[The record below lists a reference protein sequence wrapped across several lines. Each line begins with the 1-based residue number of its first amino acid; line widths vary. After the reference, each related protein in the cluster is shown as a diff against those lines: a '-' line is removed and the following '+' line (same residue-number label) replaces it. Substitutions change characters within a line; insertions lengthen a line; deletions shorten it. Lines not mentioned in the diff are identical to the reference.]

1 MKKQSI
7 VFLLLIVA
15 FVLSGCSIFNGVK
28 YYAKSDYSFYNES
41 FELSEESLL
50 KTNGV
55 YVLES
60 IWSSVDDKINREE
73 RNKSLYIFHKT
84 GQSNM
89 IMMPSVSSVPDY
101 REVVM
106 KNYNRTENNENIG
119 TLFQGYYRLQGNK
132 IIIENANSAL
142 RRFNYSY
149 GYIENNK
156 LIIVKPNSLQGD
168 GKFED
173 RYFLQTYK
181 EVYVF
186 VPVENLESVLPNW

>member
-7 VFLLLIVA
+7 VFLLLIVE

-156 LIIVKPNSLQGD
+156 LIIVKPNSLQSD

-173 RYFLQTYK
+173 GYFLQTYK

>member
-1 MKKQSI
+1 MKRDLI
-7 VFLLLIVA
+7 AYIILVFA
-15 FVLSGCSIFNGVK
+15 FDSCSQKF
-28 YYAKSDYSFYNES
+28 YTKSDYSFYNEN

-60 IWSSVDDKINREE
+60 IWSSVDNKINIEKE
-73 RNKSLYIFHKT
+73 KESLYIFHKT

-89 IMMPSVSSVPDY
+89 IMMSNTDSVPDY
-101 REVVM
+101 R
-106 KNYNRTENNENIG
+106 KIIIDNYNRSKKNKNIG
-119 TLFQGYYRLQGNK
+119 TLFQGYYQLKANK

-149 GYIENNK
+149 GYVENDK

-173 RYFLQTYK
+173 KYFLQTYK
-181 EVYVF
+181 ETYVF
-186 VPVENLESVLPNW
+186 VPVENLDSILPNW

>member
-89 IMMPSVSSVPDY
+89 IMMPSVSSIPDY

>member
-1 MKKQSI
+1 MKKQSL

-15 FVLSGCSIFNGVK
+15 FVLSGCSFFDGVK
-28 YYAKSDYSFYNES
+28 YYTRSDYSFYNES

-50 KTNGV
+50 KTDGV

-60 IWSSVDDKINREE
+60 VWSSVDNEINRKG

-101 REVVM
+101 REIVM
-106 KNYNRTENNENIG
+106 ENYNRSEHNENIG
-119 TLFQGYYRLQGNK
+119 TLFQGYYRLQGNR

-142 RRFNYSY
+142 KRFNYSY
-149 GYIENNK
+149 GYIENDK

-168 GKFED
+168 GEFED
-173 RYFLQTYK
+173 KYFLQTYK

>member
-1 MKKQSI
+1 MKRDLI
-7 VFLLLIVA
+7 AYIILVFA
-15 FVLSGCSIFNGVK
+15 FDSCSQKF
-28 YYAKSDYSFYNES
+28 YTKSDYSFYNEN

-60 IWSSVDDKINREE
+60 IWSSVDNKINIEKE
-73 RNKSLYIFHKT
+73 KESLYIFHKT

-89 IMMPSVSSVPDY
+89 IMMSNTDSVPDY
-101 REVVM
+101 R
-106 KNYNRTENNENIG
+106 KIIIDNYNRSKKNKNIG
-119 TLFQGYYRLQGNK
+119 TLFQGYYQLKENK

-149 GYIENNK
+149 GYVENDK

-173 RYFLQTYK
+173 KYFLQTYK
-181 EVYVF
+181 ETYVF
-186 VPVENLESVLPNW
+186 VPVENLDSILPNW

>member
-1 MKKQSI
+1 MKRDLI
-7 VFLLLIVA
+7 AYIILVFA
-15 FVLSGCSIFNGVK
+15 FDSCSQKF
-28 YYAKSDYSFYNES
+28 YTKSDYSFYNEN

-60 IWSSVDDKINREE
+60 IWSSVDNKINIEKE
-73 RNKSLYIFHKT
+73 KESLYIFYRT

-89 IMMPSVSSVPDY
+89 IMMSSTDSVPDY
-101 REVVM
+101 R
-106 KNYNRTENNENIG
+106 KIIIDNYNRSKKNKNIG
-119 TLFQGYYRLQGNK
+119 TLFQGYYQLKANK
-132 IIIENANSAL
+132 IVIENANSAL

-149 GYIENNK
+149 GYVENDK

-173 RYFLQTYK
+173 KYFLQTYK
-181 EVYVF
+181 ETYVF
-186 VPVENLESVLPNW
+186 VPVENLDSILPNW

>member
-1 MKKQSI
+1 MKRDLI
-7 VFLLLIVA
+7 AYIILVFA
-15 FVLSGCSIFNGVK
+15 FDSCSQKF
-28 YYAKSDYSFYNES
+28 YTKSDYSFYDEN

-60 IWSSVDDKINREE
+60 IWSSVDNKINIEKE
-73 RNKSLYIFHKT
+73 KKSLYIFHKT

-89 IMMPSVSSVPDY
+89 IMMSNTDSVPDY
-101 REVVM
+101 RKVIID
-106 KNYNRTENNENIG
+106 NYNRSKKNKNIG
-119 TLFQGYYRLQGNK
+119 TLFQGYYQLKANK

-149 GYIENNK
+149 GYVENDK

-173 RYFLQTYK
+173 KYFLETYK
-181 EVYVF
+181 ETYVF
-186 VPVENLESVLPNW
+186 VSVENLDSILPNW